1 MTPTSNMTSTVRK
14 AVITMPTGLVLLLG
28 GAIAIAAGATALG
41 AVLVVLAL
49 AIVGVGVGVVLMLT
63 VRKQAQALSR
73 DLQEQLRDSREH
85 RLP

>member
-28 GAIAIAAGATALG
+28 GAIAIAAGATTLG

-49 AIVGVGVGVVLMLT
+49 AIVGVGVVLMLT
-63 VRKQAQALSR
+63 VRKRAQALSR

>member
-14 AVITMPTGLVLLLG
+14 AAITMPTGLVLLVG
-28 GAIAIAAGATALG
+28 GAIAIATGATAVG
-41 AVLVVLAL
+41 AVLLVLAI
-49 AIVGVGVGVVLMLT
+49 ATVGVGLVLMLT
-63 VRKQAQALSR
+63 VRKRAQALSR